1 MHSEPN
7 YTILHLRIIPEALNK
22 VIQRVD
28 ILLLFCFV
36 AGGGGEGEEKTASR
50 KKNVTCKKSQVLLH
64 YNYILNFKM

>member
-7 YTILHLRIIPEALNK
+7 YAILHLCIIPEALNK

-50 KKNVTCKKSQVLLH
+50 KQ
-64 YNYILNFKM
+64 M